1 MGGSTR
7 ENPEACMKYHL
18 IVRPEAEA
26 ELTEAF
32 NWYEQQVAGLG
43 NRFLLSVDAAINSI
57 QRDPLQYPVIYKN
70 VRRALTRRFPYQVFF
85 IVDDFQIVI
94 IAVFH
99 GMRNPSLWQSR
110 R

>member
-1 MGGSTR
+1 
-7 ENPEACMKYHL
+7 MKYDL

-32 NWYEQQVAGLG
+32 NWYEQQFAGLG
-43 NRFLLSVDAAINSI
+43 NRFLLSVDAVLNSI
-57 QRDPLQYPVIYKN
+57 QRNPLQYPVLYKN

-85 IVDDFQIVI
+85 VVSDLQIII

-99 GMRNPSLWQSR
+99 GMRNPSVWQSR